1 MIAEI
6 QDFNSTELKK
16 KTVVRENSYEHTIL
30 LVAVRF
36 WFWLKEISRLEF
48 QVNRAANKDFGSS

>member
-6 QDFNSTELKK
+6 QDFKSTELKK
-16 KTVVRENSYEHTIL
+16 KTVVQENNYEHTIL